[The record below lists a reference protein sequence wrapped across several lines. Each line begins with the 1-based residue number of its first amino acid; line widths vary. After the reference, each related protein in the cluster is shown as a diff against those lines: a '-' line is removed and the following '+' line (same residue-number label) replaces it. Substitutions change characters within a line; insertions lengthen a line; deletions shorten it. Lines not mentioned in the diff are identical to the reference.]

1 MSLLIKKGQPVNTSA
16 FKKLVRSG
24 LAIAALAA
32 ASAHAD
38 TTLLNVSYDVA
49 RELYKDYNP
58 VFAKY
63 WKAKTG
69 ETVTINQSHGGSSK
83 QALSVA
89 AGLEA
94 DVVTMNQA
102 TDIDLLAEKGLVSP
116 DWRKKFPNGAAPF
129 TSVQVFLVRKGN
141 PKNIKDWD
149 DLIRPGVQV
158 VIPNP
163 KLTGNG
169 RYSYLAGWGAVIK
182 KGGTEAQAREYVT
195 KLFKNVPVLDS
206 GGRAASVTFTQRNIG
221 DVLVTFEN
229 EVKLLTLEHGNDK
242 FDVVYPSI
250 TILAEPPIAVVDK
263 VVDKRGTRKIA
274 TEYLNY
280 LYSEEGQ
287 AIGAKNYFR
296 VRNPTVAKRYAIMY
310 PKIATFTLDEVFGS
324 WAKAQKVH
332 FSDGGIFDQIYAVK

>member
-1 MSLLIKKGQPVNTSA
+1 VSLLP
-16 FKKLVRSG
+16 FKKLLRGG
-24 LAIAALAA
+24 LAATALTLVAALP
-32 ASAHAD
+32 AHAD
-38 TTLLNVSYDVA
+38 ATLLNVSYDVA
-49 RELYKDYNP
+49 RELYKDYNA
-58 VFAKY
+58 VFVPY
-63 WKAKTG
+63 WKKKTG
-69 ETVTINQSHGGSSK
+69 ETLNINQSHGGSSK
-83 QALSVA
+83 QAMSVA

-102 TDIDLLAEKGLVSP
+102 TDIDLLAEKGLVSA

-129 TSVQVFLVRKGN
+129 TTVQVFLVRKGN

-149 DLIRPGVQV
+149 DLVKPGTQV

-169 RYSYLAGWGAVIK
+169 RYSYLAGWGSVIK
-182 KGGTEAQAREYVT
+182 KGGSEAQAKEYIT

-229 EVKLLTLEHGNDK
+229 EVKLLTLEHGSDK

-250 TILAEPPIAVVDK
+250 TILAEPPVAVVEK
-263 VVDKRGTRKIA
+263 VVDKKGTRKAA

-287 AIGAKNYFR
+287 SVGAKNYFR
-296 VRNPTVAKRYAIMY
+296 VRNETIAKRYAIMY
-310 PKIATFTLDEVFGS
+310 PKIATFTIDEVFGG
-324 WAKAQKVH
+324 WAKAQKTH
-332 FSDGGIFDQIYAVK
+332 FADGGVFDQIYTTGK

>member
-1 MSLLIKKGQPVNTSA
+1 MNIQLIKKIVRGG
-16 FKKLVRSG
+16 LVLAG
-24 LAIAALAA
+24 LVTLP
-32 ASAHAD
+32 AHAEQ
-38 TTLLNVSYDVA
+38 TLLNVSYDVA
-49 RELYKDYNP
+49 RELYKSYNP

-69 ETVTINQSHGGSSK
+69 ETINFNQSHGGSSK
-83 QALSVA
+83 QAMSVA

-102 TDIDLLAEKGLVSP
+102 TDIDLLVERGGLVSA

-129 TSVQVFLVRKGN
+129 TTVQVFLVRKGN
-141 PKNIKDWD
+141 PKNIKDWS
-149 DLIRPGVQV
+149 DLVKPGVQV

-169 RYSYLAGWGAVIK
+169 RYSYLAGWGSVIK
-182 KGGTEAQAREYVT
+182 KGGTEAQAREYVS
-195 KLFKNVPVLDS
+195 KLFKNVPVLDG

-229 EVKLLTLEHGNDK
+229 EVKLLTLEHGSDK

-250 TILAEPPIAVVDK
+250 TILAEPPVAIVDK
-263 VVDKRGTRKIA
+263 VVDKKGTRKVA

-280 LYSEEGQ
+280 MYSEEGQ
-287 AIGAKNYFR
+287 AVGARNYFR
-296 VRNPTVAKRYAIMY
+296 VRNETITKRYAIMY
-310 PKIATFTLDEVFGS
+310 PKIKTFTLDEVFGS
-324 WAKAQKVH
+324 WAKAQKTH
-332 FSDGGIFDQIYAVK
+332 FADGGIFDQIYTGGK

>member
-1 MSLLIKKGQPVNTSA
+1 MNFPILKNLLRG
-16 FKKLVRSG
+16 G
-24 LAIAALAA
+24 LAATALVAL
-32 ASAHAD
+32 SAHAD

-58 VFAKY
+58 VFAKH
-63 WKAKTG
+63 WKEKTG
-69 ETVTINQSHGGSSK
+69 ETVNINQSHGGSSK
-83 QALSVA
+83 QAMSVA

-102 TDIDLLAEKGLVSP
+102 TDIDLLADRGLVSP

-129 TSVQVFLVRKGN
+129 TTVQVFLVRKGN

-149 DLIRPGVQV
+149 DLIKPGVQV

-182 KGGTEAQAREYVT
+182 KGGTPAQAKAYVT
-195 KLFKNVPVLDS
+195 ELFKHVPVLDG

-229 EVKLLTLEHGNDK
+229 EVKQLTLEMGSDK
-242 FDVVYPSI
+242 FDVVYPSV
-250 TILAEPPIAVVDK
+250 TILAEPPVAVVDK
-263 VVDKRGTRKIA
+263 VVDKKGTRKVA

-287 AIGAKNYFR
+287 AVGARNYFR
-296 VRNPTVAKRYAIMY
+296 VRDPVIAKRYAIMY
-310 PKIATFTLDEVFGS
+310 PNIKTFT
-324 WAKAQKVH
+324 
-332 FSDGGIFDQIYAVK
+332 

>member
-1 MSLLIKKGQPVNTSA
+1 MNTLP
-16 FKKLVRSG
+16 FKKLLRSR
-24 LAIAALAA
+24 LIAAAVVAA
-32 ASAHAD
+32 AVTPLAQAD
-38 TTLLNVSYDVA
+38 VTMLNVSYDVA

-58 VFAKY
+58 AFAKY

-69 ETVTINQSHGGSSK
+69 ETVNINQSHGGSSK

-102 TDIDLLAEKGLVSP
+102 TDIDLLVERGGLVSA
-116 DWRKKFPNGAAPF
+116 DWRKQFPNGAAPF
-129 TSVQVFLVRKGN
+129 TTVQVFLVRKGN

-149 DLIRPGVQV
+149 DLVKPGTQV

-182 KGGTEAQAREYVT
+182 KGGTEAQAKEYVT

-206 GGRAASVTFTQRNIG
+206 GGRAASVTFTQRGIG

-229 EVKLLTLEHGNDK
+229 EVKLLTLEHGSDK

-250 TILAEPPIAVVDK
+250 TVLAEPPIAVVNK
-263 VVDKRGTRKIA
+263 VVDKRGTRKVA

-287 AIGAKNYFR
+287 AIGAKAYFR
-296 VRNPTVAKRYAIMY
+296 VRNETIAKRYAIMY
-310 PKIATFTLDEVFGS
+310 PKIPTFTIDEVFGS
-324 WAKAQKVH
+324 LAKAQKTH
-332 FSDGGIFDQIYAVK
+332 FSDGGLFDQIYTTGK

>member
-1 MSLLIKKGQPVNTSA
+1 MKPFSLKQI
-16 FKKLVRSG
+16 FRSS
-24 LAIAALAA
+24 LAA
-32 ASAHAD
+32 TALVALTAHAAD
-38 TTLLNVSYDVA
+38 PTLLNVSYDVA
-49 RELYKDYNP
+49 RELYKEYNP

-69 ETVTINQSHGGSSK
+69 ENVNFNQSHGGSSK
-83 QALSVA
+83 QAMSVA

-102 TDIDLLAEKGLVSP
+102 TDIDLLVERGGLVNAE
-116 DWRKKFPNGAAPF
+116 WRKKFPNGAAPF
-129 TSVQVFLVRKGN
+129 TTVQVFLVKKGN

-149 DLIRPGVQV
+149 DLVKPGVQV

-169 RYSYLAGWGAVIK
+169 RYSYLAGWGSVIK
-182 KGGTEAQAREYVT
+182 KGGTEAQAKEYIT

-206 GGRAASVTFTQRNIG
+206 GGRAASVTFTQRGIG

-229 EVKLLTLEHGNDK
+229 EVKLLTIEHGADK

-250 TILAEPPIAVVDK
+250 TILAEPPVAVVDK
-263 VVDKRGTRKIA
+263 VVDKKGTRKVA

-287 AIGAKNYFR
+287 AVGARNFFR
-296 VRNPTVAKRYAIMY
+296 VRNETITKRYAIMY
-310 PKIATFTLDEVFGS
+310 PKIPTFTIDEVFGG
-324 WAKAQKVH
+324 WAKAQKTH
-332 FSDGGIFDQIYAVK
+332 FADGGVFDQIYTNK

>member
-1 MSLLIKKGQPVNTSA
+1 MRKLILRSL
-16 FKKLVRSG
+16 
-24 LAIAALAA
+24 IAATALV
-32 ASAHAD
+32 SITVHAE

-69 ETVTINQSHGGSSK
+69 ETININQSHGGSSK

-102 TDIDLLAEKGLVSP
+102 TDVDLLAEKGLVSP

-129 TSVQVFLVRKGN
+129 TTVQVFLVRKGN
-141 PKNIKDWD
+141 PKNIKDWS
-149 DLIRPGVQV
+149 DLVRPGVQV

-163 KLTGNG
+163 KITGNG
-169 RYSYLAGWGAVIK
+169 RYSYLAGWGSVIK

-206 GGRAASVTFTQRNIG
+206 GGRAATTTFTQRNIG

-229 EVKLLTLEHGNDK
+229 ETKLIGLELGTDK
-242 FDVVYPSI
+242 YDIVYPSI

-263 VVDKRGTRKIA
+263 VVDKRGTRKVA

-287 AIGAKNYFR
+287 SVGAKNYFR
-296 VRNPTVAKRYAIMY
+296 VRNELISKRYGIMF
-310 PKIATFTLDEVFGS
+310 PKIQTFTLDEVFGS
-324 WAKAQKVH
+324 WAKAQKTH
-332 FSDGGIFDQIYAVK
+332 FADGGIFDQIYTTGK

>member
-1 MSLLIKKGQPVNTSA
+1 MFSLP
-16 FKKLVRSG
+16 FKKLIRSS
-24 LAIAALAA
+24 IAATALVAL
-32 ASAHAD
+32 SAHAD
-38 TTLLNVSYDVA
+38 TTILNVSYDVA

-58 VFAKY
+58 VFAKH

-69 ETVTINQSHGGSSK
+69 ETININQSHGGSSK

-102 TDIDLLAEKGLVSP
+102 TDVDLLADKGLVAK
-116 DWRKKFPNGAAPF
+116 DWTKKFPNGASPF
-129 TSVQVFLVRKGN
+129 TTVQVFLVRKGN

-149 DLIRPGVQV
+149 DLVKPGVQV

-182 KGGTEAQAREYVT
+182 KGGTEAQAKEYVG

-229 EVKLLTLEHGNDK
+229 EVKLLTLEHGSDK

-250 TILAEPPIAVVDK
+250 TILAEPPIALVEK
-263 VVDKRGTRKIA
+263 VVDKRGTRKVA

-287 AIGAKNYFR
+287 SVGAKNYFR
-296 VRNPTVAKRYAIMY
+296 VRNETIAKRYAIMY
-310 PKIATFTLDEVFGS
+310 PKIPTFTLNEVFGD
-324 WAKAQKVH
+324 WAKAQKTH
-332 FSDGGIFDQIYAVK
+332 FSDGGIFDQIYTTGK

>member
-1 MSLLIKKGQPVNTSA
+1 MNSSV
-16 FKKLVRSG
+16 FKTFLRASSV
-24 LAIAALAA
+24 AALTLTTALVA
-32 ASAHAD
+32 LPARAD

-58 VFAKY
+58 AFAKY

-69 ETVTINQSHGGSSK
+69 ENINVNQSHGGSSK
-83 QALSVA
+83 QAMSVA

-102 TDIDLLAEKGLVSP
+102 TDIDLLAEKGLVAK
-116 DWRKKFPNGAAPF
+116 DWTKKFPNGAAPF
-129 TSVQVFLVRKGN
+129 TTVQVFLVRKGN

-149 DLIRPGVQV
+149 DLVKPGVQV

-182 KGGTEAQAREYVT
+182 KGGTEAQAKEYIT

-229 EVKLLTLEHGNDK
+229 EVKLLTLEHGSDK

-263 VVDKRGTRKIA
+263 VVDKRGTRKVA

-287 AIGAKNYFR
+287 SIGAKNYFR
-296 VRNPTVAKRYAIMY
+296 VRNETIAKRYAIMY
-310 PKIATFTLDEVFGS
+310 PKIKTFTLDEVFGNWS
-324 WAKAQKVH
+324 QAQKTH
-332 FSDGGIFDQIYAVK
+332 FADGGVFDQIYTTGK